1 MITKKW
7 VVPLFIVFCVVG
19 VVLLVLG
26 IVYLTMHAADLP
38 SWLPGHVTAR
48 ITKKGKTLP
57 TSAHTKRGLIAIVL
71 ATVSF
76 IGAWW
81 VLFRYKPAE

>member
-7 VVPLFIVFCVVG
+7 VVPLFIVLCVVG

-26 IVYLTMHAADLP
+26 IVYLSVHAADLP

-48 ITKKGKTLP
+48 INRKGKTLP
-57 TSAHTKRGLIAIVL
+57 TSAHTKRGYVAIILSIA
-71 ATVSF
+71 SF

-81 VLFRYKPAE
+81 MLFRYKPAE